1 MNQASSIMNYAL
13 CINLASPLRGTDY
26 VVWRLIEA
34 PSLTQIILLVMG
46 LEMEKIAIE
55 IVEDK
60 CSQSAS
66 SALHSLARNLS
77 GKYYLFEIFSGTR
90 SVLV

>member
-1 MNQASSIMNYAL
+1 
-13 CINLASPLRGTDY
+13 
-26 VVWRLIEA
+26 
-34 PSLTQIILLVMG
+34 MG